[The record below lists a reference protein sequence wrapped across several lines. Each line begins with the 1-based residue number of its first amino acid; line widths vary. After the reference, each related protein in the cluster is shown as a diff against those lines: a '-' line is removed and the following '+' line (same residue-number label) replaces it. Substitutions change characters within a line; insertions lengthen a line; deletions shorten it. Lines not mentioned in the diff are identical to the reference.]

1 MRKYGPQLVDYLGKI
16 RRYVCMASCVCY
28 EAVNFEVTK
37 VHTRDSLFLP
47 VSLPPACGSEV
58 S

>member
-16 RRYVCMASCVCY
+16 RRYVWPRVF
-28 EAVNFEVTK
+28 AVNFEVTK

>member
-1 MRKYGPQLVDYLGKI
+1 MVPVGGLSRKDEE
-16 RRYVCMASCVCY
+16 VCMASCVCY

-47 VSLPPACGSEV
+47 VSLTPACGSEV

>member
-1 MRKYGPQLVDYLGKI
+1 
-16 RRYVCMASCVCY
+16 MASCVCY

-37 VHTRDSLFLP
+37 VHTRDNLFLP
-47 VSLPPACGSEV
+47 VSLTPACGSEV